1 MLIFSLQNEKL
12 QVEVSKTTDLS
23 TKPLINSYFA
33 LTGKNLTVWIV
44 CEKWSIYIT
53 VTTSSKIKTRKIPK
67 IKIVQKPHIP
77 MLFTQVPLLTFLF
90 YLLYLF
96 ALVSIVFLYL
106 CAFSNVSWLLS

>member
-1 MLIFSLQNEKL
+1 
-12 QVEVSKTTDLS
+12 
-23 TKPLINSYFA
+23 
-33 LTGKNLTVWIV
+33 
-44 CEKWSIYIT
+44 
-53 VTTSSKIKTRKIPK
+53 
-67 IKIVQKPHIP
+67 